1 MELSWQLWVLLG
13 LGLAVLE
20 IFTST
25 FYILWFGI
33 AALVI
38 GLLAWLVPGI
48 TLTTLVLAWVA
59 LASAIAA
66 VWFLATRKRASEKRW
81 SADELIGEVGLLC
94 APVAE
99 FQKGRVRFQ
108 KPILGAEEW
117 PCIADVPIPAGER
130 VRIVKV
136 EGSAMHVARA

>member
-1 MELSWQLWVLLG
+1 MQLTWQLWVLLG

-33 AALVI
+33 AALVM
-38 GLLAWLVPGI
+38 GLLAWLVPGLP
-48 TLTTLVLAWVA
+48 LTTLILAWVA

-66 VWFLATRKRASEKRW
+66 GWFLATRKRPSETRW

-94 APVAE
+94 TPVAE

-108 KPILGAEEW
+108 KPVLGAEEW
-117 PCIADVPIPAGER
+117 PCTADVAIPAGER

-136 EGSAMHVARA
+136 EGSAIRVARA